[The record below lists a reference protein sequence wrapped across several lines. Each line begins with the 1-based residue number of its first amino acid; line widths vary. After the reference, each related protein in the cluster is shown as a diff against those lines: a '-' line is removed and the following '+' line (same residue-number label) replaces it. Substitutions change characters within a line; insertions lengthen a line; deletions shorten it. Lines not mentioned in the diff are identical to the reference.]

1 MVKKSLLLGYRIAL
15 VLFGITAA
23 TLVLGALAIE
33 FLIFPNIDQYKDNIA
48 IFASTAAKQKIV
60 IGNIKVDW
68 QGINP
73 HLAISN
79 IGIYDAQNRLA
90 LQLKNTDV
98 TFSWLSI
105 PLLEP
110 RLANLTI
117 RSPELTIRRTSN
129 GDIFVAGISMQG
141 PSKPDLPNWLLRQS
155 QFEVLNAKVIWLD
168 EMRAVPALSLDK
180 LNLQV
185 MSPPWKSLLENHRFT
200 ISAIPS
206 TGTIEP
212 ILMSG
217 NVYGND
223 ITQLSQW
230 HGSVDAT
237 LNKANLVAFK
247 PWVNYSILMHSVDL
261 QSGVGSANVKI
272 QFAKSQVQS
281 IASKVA
287 LDNVQMQLR
296 PILTP

>member
-15 VLFGITAA
+15 VLFGITSA

-79 IGIYDAQNRLA
+79 IDIYDAQNRPA

-105 PLLEP
+105 PLLEA

-129 GDIFVAGISMQG
+129 GDIFMAGISMQG
-141 PSKPDLPNWLLRQS
+141 PSKPDLPNWLLRQT

-168 EMRAVPALSLDK
+168 EMRAAPALSLDK

-223 ITQLSQW
+223 IT
-230 HGSVDAT
+230 
-237 LNKANLVAFK
+237 
-247 PWVNYSILMHSVDL
+247 
-261 QSGVGSANVKI
+261 
-272 QFAKSQVQS
+272 
-281 IASKVA
+281 
-287 LDNVQMQLR
+287 
-296 PILTP
+296 